1 MTFMKTFILCV
12 CLLVAVP
19 LFAGKRIVQEGT
31 NLTNNTTTQQE
42 LLLDGS
48 RFRANYATSSVIF
61 LTDGG
66 RNRMITLDKGRNE
79 YMEIDQATMDQMG
92 QAMAGVNAQMEAAMK
107 GMPPEQ
113 RAQMEQMMAQMMK
126 GKMAAAA
133 PAVKTVYTSKGRGT
147 VNGFACTNYDGMKG
161 AEKVAEVCA
170 AQPADLRLAA
180 SDFQVFRK
188 MQEFTAG
195 MMQAMQNSP
204 IASAIN
210 INVGDAT
217 VDGYPVQQTTFRNGQ
232 ATDRFV
238 VKSVTDATFTD
249 ADFSVGNAK
258 KMEMPDMGGAGKGK
272 GKGKGN

>member
-1 MTFMKTFILCV
+1 MKSFILCA
-12 CLLVAVP
+12 CFLIALP

-42 LLLDGS
+42 LLFDGS

-66 RNRMITLDKGRNE
+66 LNRMITLDKGRNE

-92 QAMAGVNAQMEAAMK
+92 QAMAGVNAQMEAALK
-107 GMPPEQ
+107 DMPPEQ
-113 RAQMEQMMAQMMK
+113 RAQMQQMMAQMMK
-126 GKMAAAA
+126 GKMPAAA
-133 PAVKTVYTSKGRGT
+133 PTVTTSYTAKGKST
-147 VNGFACTNYDGMKG
+147 VNGFACTNYDGVRAG
-161 AEKVAEVCA
+161 EKVAELCA
-170 AQPADLRLAA
+170 AQPADLKLGA

-188 MQEFTAG
+188 MQEFTKS

-210 INVGDAT
+210 VNVGDAA
-217 VDGYPVQQTTFRNGQ
+217 VDGYPVQQITFRNGQ
-232 ATDRFV
+232 AADRVV
-238 VKSVTDATFTD
+238 VKSVTDATLTD

-258 KMEMPDMGGAGKGK
+258 KMEMPNMSGITGQGKAKGK
-272 GKGKGN
+272 GK